1 MIKRIKLLGLFLFL
15 VFWFEQI
22 NNVLKYWTLIWKCK
36 NETIL
41 LHFGFGRIFHR
52 GEIQNLNKE

>member
-1 MIKRIKLLGLFLFL
+1 MIKRIKLLGLF
-15 VFWFEQI
+15 VFGIWFEQI
-22 NNVLKYWTLIWKCK
+22 NNVLKYWTLIWKRK

-41 LHFGFGRIFHR
+41 LFFGFGRIFHR